1 MDFNKFLKALFGDK
15 SSKDMKL
22 IQPLVE
28 KVKNVSPEI
37 EKLSNDDLRAK
48 TKELKGNIQDKV
60 KEQKAKINVLK
71 IKIEDTDIDE
81 RAALFAQIDK
91 LEKDVLDLYEEAL
104 NEAMPTAFAIVKETA
119 RRFSENEETIVT
131 ANDFDRELAAN
142 PQNDFITID
151 GDKAIYHNHW
161 TAGGNDLKWEMVHYD
176 V

>member
-1 MDFNKFLKALFGDK
+1 MLVLYNPYSNFYTVTIKIQHKMDFNKFLKALFGDK

-48 TKELKGNIQDKV
+48 TKELIGNIQDRV

-81 RAALFAQIDK
+81 R
-91 LEKDVLDLYEEAL
+91 
-104 NEAMPTAFAIVKETA
+104 
-119 RRFSENEETIVT
+119 
-131 ANDFDRELAAN
+131 
-142 PQNDFITID
+142 
-151 GDKAIYHNHW
+151 
-161 TAGGNDLKWEMVHYD
+161 
-176 V
+176 

>member
-48 TKELKGNIQDKV
+48 TKELQGNIQDKV
-60 KEQKAKINVLK
+60 KEQKAKINLLK

-104 NEAMPTAFAIVKETA
+104 NEAMPTAFA
-119 RRFSENEETIVT
+119 
-131 ANDFDRELAAN
+131 
-142 PQNDFITID
+142 
-151 GDKAIYHNHW
+151 G
-161 TAGGNDLKWEMVHYD
+161 
-176 V
+176 

>member
-60 KEQKAKINVLK
+60 KEQKAKINLLK

-142 PQNDFITID
+142 PQNDFITD
-151 GDKAIYHNHW
+151 RKS
-161 TAGGNDLKWEMVHYD
+161 V

>member
-37 EKLSNDDLRAK
+37 EKLSNDDLRAR

-131 ANDFDRELAAN
+131 DRKSTRLN
-142 PQNDFITID
+142 SS
-151 GDKAIYHNHW
+151 H
-161 TAGGNDLKWEMVHYD
+161 
-176 V
+176 